1 MAEHALK
8 CPQCNAPLPA
18 SRFASSVLCPFCG
31 TTVLLDEQAVPAARF
46 RQAFAAWNAPENHGF
61 TSWASFGGSG
71 GSGGSHWATGELV
84 ARGEV
89 SDVYAA
95 RRARWPTERAL
106 LKVLRDR
113 RDAPAFEHE
122 WEVLTTLQEGAA
134 ADAGSFAN
142 RLPQPILHGDVTTGT
157 SAGARAMVLRWADG
171 FRHTFEDVERAYPGG
186 IEPRASI
193 WIWRR
198 ILETLAFL
206 HQSGFVHGAVLPQ
219 HLLVEDGEHGVRLV
233 GYRAADRP
241 GARLRDVCARC
252 ERFYPKALLAR
263 RELQPA
269 ADLAMS
275 ARCLAALLGGDPA
288 TGAVPGAVPAP
299 LADEIGRVSS
309 LASGD
314 AASESWALR
323 ERLGELAREVFGPPT
338 FCPLRMP

>member
-1 MAEHALK
+1 MAERALK

-18 SRFASSVLCPFCG
+18 GRFARSVLCPFCG
-31 TTVLLDEQAVPAARF
+31 TTVLLDEEAVPVARF
-46 RQAFAAWNAPENHGF
+46 RQAFEAWNAPESHGF
-61 TSWASFGGSG
+61 TSWVSF
-71 GSGGSHWATGELV
+71 GGSHWATGEIV

-113 RDAPAFEHE
+113 RYAPAFEHE
-122 WEVLTTLQEGAA
+122 WEVLTALQDSAA
-134 ADAGSFAN
+134 AAGGSFAG
-142 RLPQPILHGDVTTGT
+142 RLPQPILHGDMTAGAP
-157 SAGARAMVLRWADG
+157 AGARAMLLSWADG
-171 FRHTFEDVERAYPGG
+171 FRHTFEDVRGAYPHG

-206 HQSGFVHGAVLPQ
+206 HRSGFVHGAVLPQ

-233 GYRAADRP
+233 GYRAADHP
-241 GARLRDVCARC
+241 GARLRDVCARF
-252 ERFYPKALLAR
+252 EEIYPRALLGR
-263 RELQPA
+263 RKLQPA
-269 ADLAMS
+269 LDLAMS

-288 TGAVPGAVPAP
+288 SGTVPAAVPAP
-299 LADEIGRVSS
+299 LAEEIGRVAS
-309 LASGD
+309 LDGEP
-314 AASESWALR
+314 ASEAWALR
-323 ERLGELAREVFGPPT
+323 ERLGELARELFGPPT